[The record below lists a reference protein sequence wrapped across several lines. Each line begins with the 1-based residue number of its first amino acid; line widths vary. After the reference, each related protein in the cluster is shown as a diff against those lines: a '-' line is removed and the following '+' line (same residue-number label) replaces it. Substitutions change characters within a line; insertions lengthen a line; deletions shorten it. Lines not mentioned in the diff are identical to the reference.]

1 MYALGMTTSEIKD
14 PIYDLFGCNLSDDMI
29 SDITDKIMI
38 EILEWQ
44 KRRLEFVY
52 PILFIDATHFS
63 VRSNRS
69 VVKKATYIV
78 LGISKEGNKEVLSIT
93 IGENESAKVR
103 ANIRNDLKNR
113 GVEDILI
120 TCADGLTGI
129 KEAISAVYPK
139 CEYQC
144 CIIINATIA
153 NVPNTN

>member
-1 MYALGMTTSEIKD
+1 MRS
-14 PIYDLFGCNLSDDMI
+14 LFGPALQKMLDTEMEAKLGYAKNEQNDTTNSKNDYYKERNINTTYEEIPVNISRDRLIECK
-29 SDITDKIMI
+29 SDI
-38 EILEWQ
+38 LPP
-44 KRRLEFVY
+44 Y
-52 PILFIDATHFS
+52 
-63 VRSNRS
+63 
-69 VVKKATYIV
+69 VKSMDLRIKSFRCMPQV
-78 LGISKEGNKEVLSIT
+78 SIT